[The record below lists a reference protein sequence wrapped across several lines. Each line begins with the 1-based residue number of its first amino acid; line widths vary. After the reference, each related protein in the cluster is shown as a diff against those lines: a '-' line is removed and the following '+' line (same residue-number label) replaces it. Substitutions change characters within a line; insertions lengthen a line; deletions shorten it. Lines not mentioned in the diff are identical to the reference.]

1 MIESSAE
8 DCVVCGGETVI
19 GPVPDDCRD
28 LVAGDTGTV
37 LVCRRCLAI
46 EPTDESITEMTPVV
60 TDISSALP
68 SDAEAAVAVVIL
80 VELLES
86 LALNRREI
94 ETVVDYL
101 ERNGV
106 DPLLALDRLA
116 NERRTTDRVD
126 LDRRQ
131 HQLAQVLGQS

>member
-1 MIESSAE
+1 M
-8 DCVVCGGETVI
+8 CGSETAV
-19 GPVPDDCRD
+19 GPVPEDCRD
-28 LVAGDTGTV
+28 IIDGDTGAL

-46 EPTDESITEMTPVV
+46 EPADESITEMTPVV

-68 SDAEAAVAVVIL
+68 SDAETAVAVVIL

-101 ERNGV
+101 ERSGV

-116 NERRTTDRVD
+116 SERRTADRVD